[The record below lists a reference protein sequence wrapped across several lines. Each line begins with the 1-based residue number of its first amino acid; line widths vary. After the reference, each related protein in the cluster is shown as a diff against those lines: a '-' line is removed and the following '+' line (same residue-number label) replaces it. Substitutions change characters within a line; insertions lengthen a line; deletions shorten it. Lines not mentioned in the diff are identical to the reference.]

1 MPPCHHE
8 SHAFSKYHYIRIA
21 GPHCTALLPY
31 AAPGIIIFALNASAE
46 THTFTKEKQ
55 FWLKQYIANGRWP
68 SHELGK
74 TRQCVR
80 VVKEMDS
87 KSIGLYPQGFESPQ
101 CRLPRRK
108 SQTKTS
114 NPKRNSC
121 VKAVLGTWCS
131 GNTSALHAEGPGFN
145 PHCVNFAARAR
156 GGQPKNIRT
165 PTVGLEPKTTRLRAL
180 RSAN

>member
-1 MPPCHHE
+1 MARVIKDAETRDRTGDLQIFGLTLSQLSYRGNASGFAYVNFVSQTHRSQWHSCMPPCHHE
-8 SHAFSKYHYIRIA
+8 SHAVSKYHYIRIA

-87 KSIGLYPQGFESPQ
+87 KSIGLCPQGFESPR
-101 CRLPRRK
+101 CR
-108 SQTKTS
+108 SMHDTS
-114 NPKRNSC
+114 YCGTIHPARFELATFS
-121 VKAVLGTWCS
+121 VLG
-131 GNTSALHAEGPGFN
+131 
-145 PHCVNFAARAR
+145 
-156 GGQPKNIRT
+156 
-165 PTVGLEPKTTRLRAL
+165 
-180 RSAN
+180 